1 MTQLFALVLEKDS
14 RRVTEAILRE
24 GVMHFI
30 SATEFDAEGI
40 KNLSTVQPEA
50 SLGQVSDLRNRIE
63 GFLHS
68 AGIVPKMPREYDF
81 NKHILIDI
89 KKENELLDKI
99 EAEREGIREKQRVL
113 NQRILELENIRR
125 QLQIYGSGL
134 SGISIPSQ
142 QSMLSIKTGQLPA
155 SNIKQLDDSL
165 KEKPVLNIKPA

>member
-30 SATEFDAEGI
+30 STTEFDAEGM
-40 KNLSTVQPEA
+40 KTLSTVQLEV
-50 SLGQVSDLRNRIE
+50 SLGQVSDLRKRIE

-81 NKHILIDI
+81 NSHIRIDI
-89 KKENELLDKI
+89 KKESELLDKI
-99 EAEREGIREKQRVL
+99 EAKRQGIRDKQRVL
-113 NQRILELENIRR
+113 NQKVLEFENIRR

-134 SGISIPSQ
+134 SGVSIPSQ

-155 SNIKQLDDSL
+155 PNMNQLDDSL
-165 KEKPVLNIKPA
+165 R